1 MTIAIGILFIFI
13 LGLLVF
19 VHELGHFLVARAAK
33 IKVQE
38 FAFGFPPRL
47 FSKLSG
53 GTNYSLNLL
62 PLGGYVKLLGEDE
75 RSRDKGSYSSK
86 PPATRLTVVLAGV
99 VMNLF
104 LAWLLLT
111 IWFAITIIRPPTS
124 AVVIG
129 QVIPGSPAAAAGLIA
144 GDLLIKTDGEL
155 VSTAQDL
162 ARFTREHQA
171 QAVTFTV
178 RRFGNTVTKQITLT
192 NLPAPLGV
200 APVDLGALPEGL
212 NVYLAPV
219 YALSEIWGTIVANTR
234 FIYQAVFS
242 IAGGPKVEGELAGPI
257 GIFGILSQMVSLG
270 PLYLLR
276 FIANLSLLVGFFN
289 ILPIPALD
297 GGKAAFIAVE
307 LVSRRKLIREQVE
320 QAIHFA
326 GFVLLIG
333 VLVLVT
339 YQDIVRLVT
348 RKL

>member
-1 MTIAIGILFIFI
+1 MTVVTGILFILI

-19 VHELGHFLVARAAK
+19 IHELGHFLVARAAK

-53 GTNYSLNLL
+53 GTHYSLNLL

-75 RSRDKGSYSSK
+75 HSRDKGSYSSK
-86 PPATRLTVVLAGV
+86 PPATRITVVLAGV
-99 VMNLF
+99 AMNLM

-111 IWFAITIIRPPTS
+111 LWFAITIVRPPNN

-144 GDLLIKTDGEL
+144 GDLLIKTDGA
-155 VSTAQDL
+155 SIAAAQDL
-162 ARFTREHQA
+162 ARFTRDHQG
-171 QAVTFTV
+171 QDVTFTV
-178 RRFGNTVTKQITLT
+178 RRFGNSVTKQITLAS
-192 NLPAPLGV
+192 LPAPLGV
-200 APVDLGALPEGL
+200 APVDLGALPEGFK
-212 NVYLAPV
+212 VYLAPV
-219 YALSEIWGTIVANTR
+219 YALSEIWGTIAANTR
-234 FIYQAVFS
+234 FIGQALFS
-242 IAGGPKVEGELAGPI
+242 VAGGPKVEGELAGPI

-307 LVSRRKLIREQVE
+307 LVSRRKVIREQVE

-339 YQDIVRLVT
+339 YQDIIRLVT

>member
-1 MTIAIGILFIFI
+1 MTLLTGILFMFI

-19 VHELGHFLVARAAK
+19 IHELGHFLVARAAK
-33 IKVQE
+33 IKVLE

-47 FSKLSG
+47 ATKRKG
-53 GTNYSLNLL
+53 GTNYSVNLV

-75 RSRDKGSYSSK
+75 KSNQQGSYSSK
-86 PPATRLTVVLAGV
+86 PPATRLAVVVAGV
-99 VMNLF
+99 VMNLL
-104 LAWLLLT
+104 LAWVLLT
-111 IWFAITIIRPPTS
+111 LWFAITIARPPS
-124 AVVIG
+124 NAVIIG

-144 GDLLIKTDGEL
+144 GDVLVKTDGE
-155 VSTAQDL
+155 VIYTAQDL

-171 QAVTFTV
+171 QDVTFTI
-178 RRFGNTVTKQITLT
+178 RRFGDTVVKKITLAS
-192 NLPAPLGV
+192 LPAPLGV
-200 APVDLGALPEGL
+200 APVDLGALPEGFK
-212 NVYLAPV
+212 VYLAPV
-219 YALSEIWGTIVANTR
+219 YAISEIWGTIAANTR
-234 FIYQAVFS
+234 FIGQALFS
-242 IAGGPKVEGELAGPI
+242 VAGGPKVEGELAGPI

-276 FIANLSLLVGFFN
+276 FVASLSLLVGFFN

-297 GGKAAFIAVE
+297 GGKAAFIAAE
-307 LVSRRKLIREQVE
+307 LVSRRKVVREQVE

-339 YQDIVRLVT
+339 YQDIIRLVT

>member
-1 MTIAIGILFIFI
+1 MTIATLILFIFI

-47 FSKLSG
+47 ITKLSG
-53 GTNYSLNLL
+53 GTRYSVNLL
-62 PLGGYVKLLGEDE
+62 PLGGYVKLLGEE
-75 RSRDKGSYSSK
+75 ENSRQKGSYSSK
-86 PPATRLTVVLAGV
+86 PPAARLLVVLAGV
-99 VMNLF
+99 AMNF
-104 LAWLLLT
+104 MLAWLLLT
-111 IWFAITIIRPPTS
+111 VWFAITIVKPPS
-124 AVVIG
+124 NAVIIG
-129 QVIPGSPAAAAGLIA
+129 QVIPGSPAAAAGLAA
-144 GDLLIKTDGEL
+144 GDVLVKTDGQ
-155 VSTAQDL
+155 VIRTAHDL
-162 ARFTREHQA
+162 ARFTRERQA
-171 QAVTFTV
+171 QSVTFTV
-178 RRFGNTVTKQITLT
+178 RRFGDTVVKQITLAS
-192 NLPAPLGV
+192 LPAPLGV

-212 NVYLAPV
+212 SVYLAPV
-219 YALSEIWGTIVANTR
+219 YALAEIWGTVAANTR
-234 FIYQAVFS
+234 FIYQAVLS
-242 IAGGPKVEGELAGPI
+242 VAGGPKVEGELAGPI

-276 FIANLSLLVGFFN
+276 FIASLSLLVGFFN

-297 GGKAAFIAVE
+297 GGKAAFLAAE
-307 LVSRRKLIREQVE
+307 LVSRRKVVREQVE

-339 YQDIVRLVT
+339 YQDIIRLVT